1 MENEKKLKARAKD
14 LQDELDYTLK
24 RIEQLQRGGAF
35 TPVRRRTP
43 SVGSGSKPSPY
54 NRNTSGGKAVPPR

>member
-1 MENEKKLKARAKD
+1 MENETKLRQRAKD

-35 TPVRRRTP
+35 TPVRKRTP
-43 SVGSGSKPSPY
+43 SIGSG
-54 NRNTSGGKAVPPR
+54 